1 MRTLTISLNNG
12 IFDVRYRIDGKSIFA
27 ITDDIKLS
35 IEEFY
40 ELDCED
46 DRLQFCEDI
55 EGKMYTELDNFPLER
70 IK

>member
-1 MRTLTISLNNG
+1 MRTLTISCDNG
-12 IFDVRYRIDGKSIFA
+12 IFDVRYRVDGKSVFA
-27 ITDDIKLS
+27 ITDDVTLH

-55 EGKMYTELDNFPLER
+55 FERMYTEMDNLPMER

>member
-12 IFDVRYRIDGKSIFA
+12 IFDVRYRIDGKSVFA

-46 DRLQFCEDI
+46 DRLQFCEDTK
-55 EGKMYTELDNFPLER
+55 GRMYTEMDNLPLER